1 MLESGMD
8 FGLRGKVAMVAAGT
22 RGIGLAC
29 AKLLAAEGCRV
40 SICGRDEDRFLPAL
54 AEIGGDAQA
63 FSADVSTLQG
73 IERWFEATAESYG
86 PADILVT
93 NTGGPPA
100 GAWKDMT
107 DEQWTAGF
115 ESTLLNVVRMVRLAS
130 PAMVERKWGRIVH
143 ITSLV
148 AKQPNPLLP
157 ISSTLRG
164 GLMNLTR
171 LQAGDLAPHGVTVN
185 GVLPG
190 HTLTDR
196 QRHLASVR
204 AERSG
209 ITPDEALRIQAEE
222 VPVRRLADAD
232 EIAAVV
238 AFLASRQASYVTGTS
253 VLVDGGLTM
262 GPG

>member
-1 MLESGMD
+1 MD
-8 FGLRGKVAMVAAGT
+8 FGLKGKVAMVAAGT

-29 AKLLAAEGCRV
+29 AKALAAEGCLV
-40 SICGRDEDRFLPAL
+40 SICGRDEGRFLTAL
-54 AEIGGDAQA
+54 AEIAGDAQA
-63 FSADVSTLQG
+63 FSADVSTKDG
-73 IERWFEATAESYG
+73 IDQWFDATVTSYG
-86 PADILVT
+86 PPDILVT

-100 GAWKDMT
+100 GAWKEMT
-107 DEQWTAGF
+107 DEQWVAGF
-115 ESTLLNVVRMVRLAS
+115 ESTLLNVVRMVRFAT

-171 LQAGDLAPHGVTVN
+171 LHASDLAPHGVTVN
-185 GVLPG
+185 SVLPG

-196 QRHLASVR
+196 QRHLATVR

-209 ITPDEALRIQAEE
+209 ITPDEALRVQAEE
-222 VPVRRLADAD
+222 VPARRLADAD
-232 EIAAVV
+232 EIAAAV
-238 AFLASRQASYVTGTS
+238 AFLSSRQASYITG
-253 VLVDGGLTM
+253 VNLLVDGGLTL

>member
-1 MLESGMD
+1 MD
-8 FGLRGKVAMVAAGT
+8 FGLQGKVAMVAAGT

-40 SICGRDEDRFLPAL
+40 SICGRDEGRFLTAL
-54 AEIGGDAQA
+54 AEVGGDAQA
-63 FSADVSTLQG
+63 FSADVSTKEG
-73 IERWFEATAESYG
+73 IELWFEATIDSYG
-86 PADILVT
+86 PPDILVT

-100 GAWKDMT
+100 GAWKEMT
-107 DEQWTAGF
+107 DEQWAAGF
-115 ESTLLNVVRMVRLAS
+115 ESTLLNVVRMVRMAT
-130 PAMVERKWGRIVH
+130 PTMVERHWGRIIH

-171 LQAGDLAPHGVTVN
+171 LQANDLAPHGVTVN
-185 GVLPG
+185 SVLPG

-196 QRHLASVR
+196 QRHLATVR

-222 VPVRRLADAD
+222 VPIGRLADAT
-232 EIAAVV
+232 EIASAVTY
-238 AFLASRQASYVTGTS
+238 LASQQAAYVTGINM
-253 VLVDGGLTM
+253 LVDGGLTL